1 MSNKDNKFWS
11 PNFMSE
17 FKKWMDNHESQDIV
31 KGSRVTTEL
40 KLKTLVERIDCISTL
55 DHPVIEVAKYFLKHG
70 GLVKEVNGPEVVV
83 KTKKGTFIIQKED
96 IREV

>member
-1 MSNKDNKFWS
+1 MSNKDKKFMS
-11 PNFMSE
+11 PNFMAE
-17 FKKWMDNHESQDIV
+17 FKKWMDTHETQDII

-55 DHPVIEVAKYFLKHG
+55 DHPVIEVAKYFIKHG

-96 IREV
+96 IKEA

>member
-11 PNFMSE
+11 PNFMAE
-17 FKKWMDNHESQDIV
+17 FKKWMGTHETQNII
-31 KGSRVTTEL
+31 KGSMVTTDL

-55 DHPVIEVAKYFLKHG
+55 DHPAIEVAKYFIKHG

-96 IREV
+96 IHEV